1 MGNRRNAMAYV
12 ESAVRNGGN
21 AHVVSQSY
29 SRAGGRLFA
38 YAFFALS
45 FVFTGALVVGLI
57 H

>member
-1 MGNRRNAMAYV
+1 MAYV

>member
-1 MGNRRNAMAYV
+1 MAYV
-12 ESAVRNGGN
+12 ESVRRNGGN
-21 AHVVSQSY
+21 IRAVSQSY
-29 SRAGGRLFA
+29 SRARAGLFA